1 MKNKLSGW
9 VAGGLLAVAVFGVSL
24 SNNNVASAAQSVPA
38 NMSMQ
43 QEKPI
48 NSDTTKEQEIQKP
61 CCEAEGKTETSA
73 AAGMMQS
80 GKMNQNMMQSE
91 EMQKQCGEMMKD
103 ENMQKMMKEM
113 MSDPEMQK
121 GMKQMMS
128 EDPSFKEMMK
138 NMVDDKKTEAV
149 VSAASEQDHNA
160 HHQN

>member
-73 AAGMMQS
+73 VAGMMQS
-80 GKMNQNMMQSE
+80 GKMNQDMMQPE

-103 ENMQKMMKEM
+103 KDMQGMMKQMMADTEMQKMMK
-113 MSDPEMQK
+113 
-121 GMKQMMS
+121 QMLAD
-128 EDPSFKEMMK
+128 DPSFKEMMK

>member
-1 MKNKLSGW
+1 MIPQKNKRLIMLQKIMKNKLSGW

-80 GKMNQNMMQSE
+80 GKMPLHNYTLLHPSSKITQKDIDVIKKYTLSLASANPVKKEEKIIHKNIELPENNSE
-91 EMQKQCGEMMKD
+91 
-103 ENMQKMMKEM
+103 
-113 MSDPEMQK
+113 
-121 GMKQMMS
+121 S
-128 EDPSFKEMMK
+128 E
-138 NMVDDKKTEAV
+138 
-149 VSAASEQDHNA
+149 
-160 HHQN
+160 

>member
-43 QEKPI
+43 QEKST

-80 GKMNQNMMQSE
+80 GKMNQDMMQSE

-103 ENMQKMMKEM
+103 KDMQDTMKQMMADTEMQKMMK
-113 MSDPEMQK
+113 
-121 GMKQMMS
+121 QMLAD
-128 EDPSFKEMMK
+128 DPSFKEMMK
-138 NMVDDKKTEAV
+138 NMIDTTDTEATA
-149 VSAASEQDHNA
+149 SAANGQNHNA

>member
-80 GKMNQNMMQSE
+80 GKMNQDMMQSE

-149 VSAASEQDHNA
+149 VSAASEQDQKA
-160 HHQN
+160 HHQI

>member
-80 GKMNQNMMQSE
+80 GKMNQDMMQSE

-103 ENMQKMMKEM
+103 KDMQGMMKQMMTDTEMQKMMK
-113 MSDPEMQK
+113 
-121 GMKQMMS
+121 QMMAD
-128 EDPSFKEMMK
+128 EPSFKEMMK
-138 NMVDDKKTEAV
+138 NMIDTTDTEATA
-149 VSAASEQDHNA
+149 SAANGQDHNA